1 MAASDVPGGGAR
13 SVRIESLPRLDA
25 GERARVE
32 VPMSAVDRRRVRRR
46 LVTPDGPVL
55 ELALPTGS
63 VLGVGLVLHVDDERA
78 YVVTAQAE
86 ATLVV
91 RPRDLAEAARAGHL
105 IGNLHRDVEVLADGT
120 LVTLYDAPLEARL
133 RAAGLAATYEDRPF
147 SGRAPGEHAH

>member
-1 MAASDVPGGGAR
+1 MAASDVPGDGAR

-25 GERARVE
+25 GERTRVE
-32 VPMSAVDRRRVRRR
+32 VPMSALDRRRVRRR
-46 LVTPDGPVL
+46 LVTPDGAAL

-63 VLGVGLVLHVDDERA
+63 VLAVGLVLHVDDDRA
-78 YVVTAQAE
+78 YVVTAEAE

-105 IGNLHRDVEVLADGT
+105 IGNLHRDVDVLADGT
-120 LVTLYDAPLEARL
+120 VVTLYDAPLEARM
-133 RAAGLAATYEDRPF
+133 RAAGLVVACEDRPF

>member
-1 MAASDVPGGGAR
+1 MAASDVPGGGVR
-13 SVRIESLPRLDA
+13 SLRIESLPRLDA
-25 GERARVE
+25 GDRARVE
-32 VPMSAVDRRRVRRR
+32 LPMSAVDRRRVRRR
-46 LVTPDGPVL
+46 LVASDGMVF

-63 VLGVGLVLHVDDERA
+63 VLGVGLVLHLDDEHA

-105 IGNLHRDVEVLADGT
+105 IGNLHRDVDVLADGT
-120 LVTLYDAPLEARL
+120 VVTLYDAPLEARM
-133 RAAGLAATYEDRPF
+133 RAAGLAATYEERPF